1 MKTVRAFIAAPLEGP
16 VYDKIVLLQ
25 RELAATLPSIRWVR
39 PETLHLTLAF
49 LGDISEE
56 SLEKIGRS
64 MLSIGDIFAPVDVA
78 IGGLGAFPSLKRPR
92 VVWLGLEGGQPL
104 LDLQAAVAGMLS
116 RLQVPWD
123 DKPFK
128 PHLTLGRCRQPVPHI
143 EQRLAPFMH
152 KQCGQ
157 LDISRLVLYESQ
169 LTSQGA
175 KHLPRN
181 ETMLA
186 GTTGWHP

>member
-25 RELAATLPSIRWVR
+25 RDLAAVLPSVRWVR
-39 PETLHLTLAF
+39 PETMHLTLAF

-56 SLEKIGRS
+56 SLEKIGKS
-64 MLSIGDIFAPVDVA
+64 MLSIGDIFAPVDVT
-78 IGGLGAFPSLKRPR
+78 IGGLGAFPSLNRPR
-92 VVWLGLEGGQPL
+92 VVWLGLEGDQPL
-104 LDLQAAVAGMLS
+104 LDLQAAVADMLLK
-116 RLQVPWD
+116 LQMPWD

-143 EQRLAPFMH
+143 DQRLAPFMRS
-152 KQCGQ
+152 QCGH
-157 LDISRLVLYESQ
+157 LNISRLVLYESR

-175 KHLPRN
+175 VHLPRN
-181 ETMLA
+181 ETMLT
-186 GTTGWHP
+186 GTTGWHA